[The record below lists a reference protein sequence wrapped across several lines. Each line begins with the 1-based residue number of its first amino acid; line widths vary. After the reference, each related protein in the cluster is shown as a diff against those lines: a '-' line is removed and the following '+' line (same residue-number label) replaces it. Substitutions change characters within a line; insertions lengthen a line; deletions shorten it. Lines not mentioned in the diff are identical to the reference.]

1 MQIIAFNGAE
11 EPVVMLPE
19 LLNAN
24 LFKSTHLDDA
34 SFVNLCSI

>member
-11 EPVVMLPE
+11 EPVVMLLE

-24 LFKSTHLDDA
+24 LFISANLDDA
-34 SFVNLCSI
+34 SFVKL

>member
-11 EPVVMLPE
+11 EPVAMVLE

-24 LFKSTHLDDA
+24 PFISANSDDA
-34 SFVNLCSI
+34 FFVNL